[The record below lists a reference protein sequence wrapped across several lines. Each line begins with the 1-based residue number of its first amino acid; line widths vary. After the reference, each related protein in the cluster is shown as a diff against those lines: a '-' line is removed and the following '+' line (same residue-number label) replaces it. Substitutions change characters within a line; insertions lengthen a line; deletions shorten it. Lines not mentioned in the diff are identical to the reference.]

1 MPNMDRRSIALR
13 RNSHRRCSNHK
24 LGSCNRTARAAS
36 CITLIVGVA
45 CCRRESVPDSKDLRP
60 GPVPG
65 HRAVAS
71 GACPAFANGRKMGDI
86 ESKGLDEASGLAA
99 SRLNPGV
106 LWSHNDSGGSA
117 RLWAMTFDGDDLGT
131 YSLEGVSA
139 TDWEDVALGPGA
151 NPGQWYLYV
160 GDIGAN
166 GRRRMSVVVHRVV
179 EPKVELDQK
188 DKKRQVDDFTT
199 WNLRYPGGPA
209 PDAEALMV
217 DPETADLYVV
227 AKVDS
232 PHPHVYRARTPHDSD
247 PVIDLVDVATL
258 TLPTDSGHSYLVTA
272 GDISAD
278 GRWVLVRTYSDAY
291 VWPRPPGLSLAEATK
306 DAPCRVP
313 LDKEAQGEAIA
324 RSPSG
329 FGYFTVS
336 EGTRESIDYFGRL

>member
-1 MPNMDRRSIALR
+1 VS
-13 RNSHRRCSNHK
+13 S
-24 LGSCNRTARAAS
+24 
-36 CITLIVGVA
+36 ITLIMGVA
-45 CCRRESVPDSKDLRP
+45 CCRQESVPDSKGLRP
-60 GPVPG
+60 GPVLAQ
-65 HRAVAS
+65 RAVGSA
-71 GACPAFANGRKMGDI
+71 ACPAFAKGRKMGNI

-117 RLWAMTFDGDDLGT
+117 KLWAMTFDGDDLGT

-139 TDWEDVALGPGA
+139 TDWEDVASGPGSK
-151 NPGQWYLYV
+151 PGQWYLYV

-166 GRRRMSVVVHRVV
+166 DRRRLSVVVHRVV
-179 EPKVELDQK
+179 EPKVEPDQK
-188 DKKRQVDDFTT
+188 DKKRELNDFAT
-199 WNLRYPGGPA
+199 WHLRYPGGPA

-232 PHPHVYRARTPHDSD
+232 PHPHVYRARAPHDPD

-258 TLPTDSGHSYLVTA
+258 TLLKTGSGHSYLVTA

-291 VWPRPPGLSLAEATK
+291 LWPRPPGLSLAEAMK
-306 DAPCRVP
+306 AAPCRVP
-313 LDKEAQGEAIA
+313 LAKEAQGEAIA
-324 RSPSG
+324 WSPSG

-336 EGTRESIDYFGRL
+336 EGTREPIDYFGRL